1 MEEQLFQQRPLFE
14 HPVIPVQKHLL
25 FRGKPIAFTFPQGTD
40 RLGVELFLHYFRI
53 PEEEEVCEPL
63 SAPEILMTISKQSK
77 IDLTET
83 KLRLFGQLMQK
94 YNVRKK
100 MKKDRKY
107 YYVIPE
113 TEEPGADVPVG

>member
-1 MEEQLFQQRPLFE
+1 MKNTL
-14 HPVIPVQKHLL
+14 
-25 FRGKPIAFTFPQGTD
+25 TN
-40 RLGVELFLHYFRI
+40 
-53 PEEEEVCEPL
+53 
-63 SAPEILMTISKQSK
+63 QSNFHKK

>member
-1 MEEQLFQQRPLFE
+1 
-14 HPVIPVQKHLL
+14 
-25 FRGKPIAFTFPQGTD
+25 
-40 RLGVELFLHYFRI
+40 
-53 PEEEEVCEPL
+53 
-63 SAPEILMTISKQSK
+63 MTISKQSK

-113 TEEPGADVPVG
+113 TEEPGADVPAG